1 MVIKERKVD
10 LRENDRQTKE
20 LSRIADRV
28 RKIAIRDYPADAAV
42 AVLVTAKDGQVEV
55 RIGAE
60 VEEEVIEEAPK
71 PKKKA
76 TKKAKKEES

>member
-1 MVIKERKVD
+1 MVVKERKVD

-28 RKIAIRDYPADAAV
+28 RKIAIRDFPADAAV
-42 AVLVTAKDGQVEV
+42 AVLVTANKGEVEV

-60 VEEEVIEEAPK
+60 VEEEVIEAPK
-71 PKKKA
+71 PKPRKKA
-76 TKKAKKEES
+76 TKKAKKED